1 MSLIGTTGVVPDDTV
16 AQSGGWCAS
25 KSETRSASVSWSEV
39 AVAWVAV
46 PALLGVITAIIA
58 VLS

>member
-16 AQSGGWCAS
+16 AQSGGWRAS
-25 KSETRSASVSWSEV
+25 KSESRSACVSWSEV